1 MHPKILLKERANIPD
16 TTALLDYKYVQT
28 TLETMYYSI
37 TFMIQMKK
45 GATASQCLQI
55 TEKVSFNIAS
65 EASCVYILSGQK
77 FIKNAKNGPIW
88 RVVEYLKILVKQC
101 YQKGLIELDKN
112 WWKMPKLKYSNA
124 TFWVIFKHCDTFFQ
138 YILNTVSY
146 SCLKPRSFKIT
157 ETSIIQ

>member
-1 MHPKILLKERANIPD
+1 MVQFGEFDLK
-16 TTALLDYKYVQT
+16 L
-28 TLETMYYSI
+28 
-37 TFMIQMKK
+37 
-45 GATASQCLQI
+45 
-55 TEKVSFNIAS
+55 
-65 EASCVYILSGQK
+65 
-77 FIKNAKNGPIW
+77 
-88 RVVEYLKILVKQC
+88 LVKQC